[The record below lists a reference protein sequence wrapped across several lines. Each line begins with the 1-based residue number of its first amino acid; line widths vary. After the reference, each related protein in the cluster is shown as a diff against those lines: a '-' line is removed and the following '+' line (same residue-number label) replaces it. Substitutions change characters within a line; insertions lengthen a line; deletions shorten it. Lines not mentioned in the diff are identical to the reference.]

1 MPPIPRDWGNA
12 RPTSCAGRAPKTS
25 LGTDTLRG
33 RTILVTRPREQAG
46 RLARLIEEAGGRAHL
61 FPAIEIADVPAP
73 AALGKLHEFDL
84 AIFVSPTAVA
94 KAMQRVNSWPRPLR
108 VATVGSGTRR
118 EVEKYGISDVIAP
131 SAGADSE
138 ALLALPELQQMAG
151 RRVVIL
157 RGDGGRALLGDTLA
171 ARGARVEY
179 ATCYRR
185 LAPEAPARPWQ
196 RGELAAITISSGQGL
211 ENLFDVLDPQML
223 RSTPLFVPHPRI
235 AEQARSLAARTVVL
249 AGHTDEE
256 MLEALMAYFRTHG

>member
-1 MPPIPRDWGNA
+1 LA
-12 RPTSCAGRAPKTS
+12 TEAPALKP
-25 LGTDTLRG
+25 LHG
-33 RTILVTRPREQAG
+33 RTVLVTRPREQAG

-73 AALGKLHEFDL
+73 TALGRLHEFDL

-94 KAMQRVNSWPRPLR
+94 KTMPRVSAWPASLR

-118 EVEKYGISDVIAP
+118 EAEKHGIRGVIAP

-138 ALLALPELQQMAG
+138 ALLALPELRQMAG

-185 LAPEAPARPWQ
+185 LPPKAPARPWR
-196 RGELAAITISSGQGL
+196 RGELAAITVSSGQGL
-211 ENLFDVLDPQML
+211 ENLFTVLDPELL

-235 AEQARSLAARTVVL
+235 AEQARSAAARTVVL

-256 MLEALMAYFRTHG
+256 MLAGLMAYFQRHE

>member
-1 MPPIPRDWGNA
+1 LA
-12 RPTSCAGRAPKTS
+12 TEA
-25 LGTDTLRG
+25 LRG
-33 RTILVTRPREQAG
+33 RTVLVTRPREQAG
-46 RLARLIEEAGGRAHL
+46 RLARLIEDAGGRAHL

-73 AALGKLHEFDL
+73 TALGRLHEFDL

-94 KAMQRVNSWPRPLR
+94 KTMPRVSSWPASLR

-118 EVEKYGISDVIAP
+118 EAEKHGIRGVIAP
-131 SAGADSE
+131 GAGADSE

-185 LAPEAPARPWQ
+185 LPPKAPSRPWQ
-196 RGELAAITISSGQGL
+196 RGELAAITVSSGQGL
-211 ENLFDVLDPQML
+211 ENLFAVLDPEL
-223 RSTPLFVPHPRI
+223 VRSTPLFVPHPRI

-256 MLEALMAYFRTHG
+256 MLEGLMAYFRRHE